1 MKTYKDQNGK
11 YFGLLY
17 IQNQRNTKGGAT
29 PSVEPTWWFLPL
41 EVKKQGR
48 IPAGLGNVPGAWPQP
63 IAENL
68 VSRLL
73 TEFTG
78 SVKDVTTAGNEAE
91 PDKNTKKE
99 EKE

>member
-11 YFGLLY
+11 FFGLLY
-17 IQNQRNTKGGAT
+17 IQNPTNPKGGAT
-29 PSVEPTWWFLPL
+29 PSTEPTWWLLPL
-41 EVKKQGR
+41 RVRMQGR
-48 IPAGLGNVPGAWPQP
+48 IPAGLENVPGAWPQP

-78 SVKDVTTAGNEAE
+78 SIKDVTTTGNEAE
-91 PDKNTKKE
+91 PDKITKKE
-99 EKE
+99 E